1 MSGMKKCLL
10 LLPFLLLACEDSPQE
25 QEPRTPQEMY
35 DRAQALLKPN
45 VQGQQS
51 DFAGALQWT
60 QKAAEGGLL
69 QAQTDLGGLYLSG
82 GRGVAPDPAE
92 AYRWFC
98 KAAEQGSVH
107 AEVFV
112 GMLLYD
118 GQGVPQNRPAALQH
132 WRKAA
137 DAGIAEAQFRL
148 GRALAQQPDSIAE
161 GIALLE
167 KAVREGQGG
176 GIPQAATTL
185 GNIYF
190 RGANGAPKDEQK
202 AAVWYAKGAAAG
214 DPLAQWVY
222 AEMLLEGNPVP
233 KDEKRGLAMLR
244 MAAGQD
250 FIPAIGRL
258 INTLRNAPDAAE
270 HEQEAEAWNRR
281 LNELQQQPAPQQNKK
296 Q

>member
-1 MSGMKKCLL
+1 MRCVRGSFALL
-10 LLPFLLLACEDSPQE
+10 LLLLAACEDSPQV
-25 QEPRTPQEMY
+25 QLPRTPQEMY
-35 DRAQALLKPN
+35 EHAQTLLKPN

-51 DFAGALQWT
+51 DFAGALEWT
-60 QKAAEGGLL
+60 RKAAEAGWL

-82 GRGVAPDPAE
+82 GRGVDPDPTE
-92 AYRWFC
+92 AYRWFT
-98 KAAEQGSVH
+98 KAAAQGSVQS
-107 AEVFV
+107 EVFI

-118 GQGVPQNRPAALQH
+118 GQGVPQDRAAALQH

-148 GRALAQQPDSIAE
+148 GRALAQQPETVQE

-167 KAVREGQGG
+167 KAAREGQSGG
-176 GIPQAATTL
+176 VPQAATTL
-185 GNIYF
+185 GNLYF
-190 RGANGAPKDEQK
+190 RGANGAPQDARK
-202 AAVWYAKGAAAG
+202 AAAWYAKGAAAG

-250 FIPAIGRL
+250 FVPAIGRL
-258 INTLRNAPDAAE
+258 INTLRNGEDAAA
-270 HEQEAEAWNRR
+270 HEREAEAWNRR
-281 LNELQQQPAPQQNKK
+281 LNELQEN
-296 Q
+296 

>member
-1 MSGMKKCLL
+1 MGGMKKCLL
-10 LLPFLLLACEDSPQE
+10 LLPFLFFACDEQKQE

-35 DRAQALLKPN
+35 AKAQALLKPN

-60 QKAAEGGLL
+60 RKAAEGGLL
-69 QAQTDLGGLYLSG
+69 QAQTDLGGLYLNG
-82 GRGVAPDPAE
+82 GKGVATDYAE
-92 AYRWFC
+92 AYRWFA
-98 KAAEQGSVH
+98 KAAEQGSMQ

-137 DAGIAEAQFRL
+137 DAGIADAQFRL
-148 GRALAQQPDSIAE
+148 GRVLVQRTETVQE

-167 KAVREGQGG
+167 KAAREGQSG

-185 GNIYF
+185 GNLYF
-190 RGANGAPKDEQK
+190 RGANGAPQNSPL
-202 AAVWYAKGAAAG
+202 AAAWYAKGAAAG

-233 KDEKRGLAMLR
+233 KDEQRGLAMLR

-281 LNELQQQPAPQQNKK
+281 LTELQQHAASATE
-296 Q
+296 

>member
-1 MSGMKKCLL
+1 MGGMKKCLL
-10 LLPFLLLACEDSPQE
+10 PLLFLLPACEDTPQE
-25 QEPRTPQEMY
+25 PEPRTPQEMY
-35 DRAQALLKPN
+35 ERAQALLKPN
-45 VQGQQS
+45 VHGQQS

-60 QKAAEGGLL
+60 RKAAECGLL

-82 GRGVAPDPAE
+82 GHGVAPDPAE
-92 AYRWFC
+92 AYRWFT
-98 KAAEQGSVH
+98 KAAEQGSLQ
-107 AEVFV
+107 AEVFI

-132 WRKAA
+132 WRRAA
-137 DAGIAEAQFRL
+137 EGGIAEAQFRL
-148 GRALAQQPDSIAE
+148 GRVLAQQPDSIGE

-167 KAVREGQGG
+167 KATREGQGG

-190 RGANGAPKDEQK
+190 RGANGVPQDARK

-222 AEMLLEGNPVP
+222 AEMLLEGTPVP

-250 FIPAIGRL
+250 FVPAIGRL
-258 INTLRNAPDAAE
+258 INTLRNAPDAAD
-270 HEQEAEAWNRR
+270 HEQEAEAWSRR
-281 LNELQQQPAPQQNKK
+281 LNELQQSAAPVTE
-296 Q
+296 